1 MKTCPS
7 AKLAAPPLPPLFD
20 KPGAAP
26 GRFMSSPEHFPNVIE
41 KSGLF
46 PSRNCM
52 NTYNAFQLLMHGVL
66 MFN

>member
-26 GRFMSSPEHFPNVIE
+26 ASN
-41 KSGLF
+41 
-46 PSRNCM
+46 RN
-52 NTYNAFQLLMHGVL
+52 QLLY
-66 MFN
+66 

>member
-26 GRFMSSPEHFPNVIE
+26 AWKLN
-41 KSGLF
+41 
-46 PSRNCM
+46 
-52 NTYNAFQLLMHGVL
+52 
-66 MFN
+66 MFNFLATLLHNASNMEISKFLIMSN

>member
-26 GRFMSSPEHFPNVIE
+26 DIDHA
-41 KSGLF
+41 
-46 PSRNCM
+46 C
-52 NTYNAFQLLMHGVL
+52 
-66 MFN
+66 

>member
-26 GRFMSSPEHFPNVIE
+26 VQMQNHNITKYFII
-41 KSGLF
+41 
-46 PSRNCM
+46 
-52 NTYNAFQLLMHGVL
+52 
-66 MFN
+66 